1 MSTAKSQL
9 LREITVLHDDLFR
22 ASVSVWSG
30 EWAKVDLTFSQLQ
43 VLFHLYGQP
52 PSRMTMLAS
61 ALGLSL
67 PACTSLVDR
76 LVRAG
81 MVERRKDPSDRRV
94 VLCALSRR
102 GRALIR
108 RLWEAGQAQTRSIL
122 GLMSVEDLRVVAMAL
137 RVFLRAIESQKTSA
151 PRQQRRRIA

>member
-1 MSTAKSQL
+1 
-9 LREITVLHDDLFR
+9 
-22 ASVSVWSG
+22 
-30 EWAKVDLTFSQLQ
+30 
-43 VLFHLYGQP
+43 
-52 PSRMTMLAS
+52 
-61 ALGLSL
+61 
-67 PACTSLVDR
+67 
-76 LVRAG
+76 